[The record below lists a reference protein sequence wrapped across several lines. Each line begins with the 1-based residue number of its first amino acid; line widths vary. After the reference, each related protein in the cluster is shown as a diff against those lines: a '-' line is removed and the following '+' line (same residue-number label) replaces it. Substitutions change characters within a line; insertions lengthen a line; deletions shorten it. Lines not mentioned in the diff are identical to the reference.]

1 MKQVPVFLA
10 AILTASLLLSSC
22 TSSDDGAPPPA
33 SGSLVEGFGVSGAA
47 TSNPTPLSS
56 AVSRSII
63 VGSALFIAGTDRL
76 GPSDFQWRVEKRSL
90 ADGSLDPL
98 FGVGGAVTSNPS
110 ADNDSLEAIACDGT
124 DLYLVGYDTVGGDAR
139 WRIEKR
145 SASDGRLVASFGSG
159 GVVASDPSANYD
171 IATCVALDSSYL
183 YAAGLDES
191 LGASDAQWRVEKR
204 SLTDG
209 SPQPAFGGSGYVASN
224 LFAGLELAASIGLD
238 TTCVYVAGW
247 DQGGNGGRGRIEKRN
262 LLTGALK
269 SDFGS
274 AGVVS
279 FDRTNGADSVYWLSV
294 GAGSLFAVGFD
305 DPLDSEWRI
314 ERLSAGD
321 GSTIW
326 SRTSNPS
333 PSDDYSQDAVL
344 AGGFLYAAGFG
355 YAGASDAFWL
365 VEKRRIEDGE
375 LVASFGEGGAV
386 KSNPSGLFDGAY
398 AISADADS
406 IYVSGTDG
414 SRGGTDSQL
423 RIEKRYK

>member
-1 MKQVPVFLA
+1 MSFLSVILA
-10 AILTASLLLSSC
+10 ATLFAVSC
-22 TSSDDGAPPPA
+22 KSSDEAPPPPA
-33 SGSLVEGFGVSGAA
+33 SGSLVEGFGTSGTA
-47 TSNPTPLSS
+47 TSNPTPLASK
-56 AVSRSII
+56 VSRSLI
-63 VGSALFIAGTDRL
+63 VGSALFIAGTDSL
-76 GPSDFQWRVEKRSL
+76 GPSDAQWRVEKRGL

-98 FGVGGAVTSNPS
+98 FGVGGVVTSNPS
-110 ADNDSLEAIACDGT
+110 VGEDSLKAIACDGT
-124 DLYLVGYDTVGGDAR
+124 ALYLVGYDEVGGDAR

-145 SASDGRLVASFGSG
+145 SAADGSLVAAFGSG
-159 GVVASDPSANYD
+159 GFVASDPSANFD
-171 IATCVALDSSYL
+171 TATCVALDSSYL

-204 SLTDG
+204 SLADG
-209 SPQPAFGGSGYVASN
+209 ALLPAFGGAGYVVSN
-224 LFAGLELAASIGLD
+224 LGAGLELATSIGLD
-238 TTCVYVAGW
+238 MTCVYVGGW
-247 DQGGNGGRGRIEKRN
+247 DQGGSGGRGRIEKRN

-274 AGVVS
+274 AGVAS
-279 FDRTNGADSVYWLSV
+279 FDRTAGSDSVYWLSIS
-294 GAGSLFAVGFD
+294 AGSVFAVGYD

-333 PSDDYSQDAVL
+333 ASDDYAQDAVL
-344 AGGFLYAAGFG
+344 AGGFLYTAGYSYAAPPDGI
-355 YAGASDAFWL
+355 WL
-365 VEKRRIEDGE
+365 VEKRGIENGA

-406 IYVSGTDG
+406 IYVSGTDA
-414 SRGGTDSQL
+414 SNGGADSQW